1 MLTEQGC
8 IMYPTPLL
16 TPQVTPE
23 IASLLDTV
31 RKASILP
38 TIYREGRQ
46 KEVGGDSAFFLDIS
60 IYASSAAW
68 LAFQSRNQSEES
80 IPLGG
85 VEART

>member
-8 IMYPTPLL
+8 ILYPTPLL

-23 IASLLDTV
+23 IAALLDNV
-31 RKASILP
+31 RKGSILAP
-38 TIYREGRQ
+38 IYREGET
-46 KEVGGDSAFFLDIS
+46 EVGVDNVFFLDIS
-60 IYASSAAW
+60 FYASSAAW

-85 VEART
+85 MEART